1 MEKITLIQTF
11 PLSALLLIVF
21 KKANTNNNLQ
31 KKSIKKLK

>member
-1 MEKITLIQTF
+1 MMEKITVIQTF

-21 KKANTNNNLQ
+21 KKANTNNLQ